1 MTAYIDC
8 KPGRTITR
16 YIVPG
21 YTGASTRS
29 GNAPICGGQRVV
41 WDVVGAIRQCSRSA
55 CRQSAVATLT
65 YVYAD
70 STAVLGPLATYAE
83 PHCYDLCEQH
93 AGSLTVPRGWEV
105 LRLAM
110 PTTPQ
115 QPGPDDL
122 LALANAVRDAAALP
136 AQPPSTPAKRG
147 PHSALEAP
155 AGAEGTRRGHLRVL
169 REPS

>member
-1 MTAYIDC
+1 MRAGTCA
-8 KPGRTITR
+8 
-16 YIVPG
+16 
-21 YTGASTRS
+21 
-29 GNAPICGGQRVV
+29 NARDWPLGPVV
-41 WDVVGAIRQCSRSA
+41 CDLVGAIRQCSRSA

-83 PHCYDLCEQH
+83 PHCYDLCSQH

-110 PTTPQ
+110 PTTPP

-122 LALANAVRDAAALP
+122 LALADAVREAAS
-136 AQPPSTPAKRG
+136 QPSRQAPSPTQRSTHA
-147 PHSALEAP
+147 ALEAP
-155 AGAEGTRRGHLRVL
+155 AGTEGTRRGHLRIL